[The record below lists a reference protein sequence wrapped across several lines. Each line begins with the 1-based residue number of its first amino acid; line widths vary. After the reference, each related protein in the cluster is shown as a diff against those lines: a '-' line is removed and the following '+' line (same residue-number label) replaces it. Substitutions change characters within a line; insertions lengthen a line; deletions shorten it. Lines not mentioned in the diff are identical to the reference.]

1 MESLERQLQISE
13 EKPPKRVSSKRKHK
27 DGGCDL
33 EKKRRC
39 TAFVRTRDAGQ
50 YHSTVEWHNLVK
62 GCMIGQKPCGKKPPV
77 YLRASHFEVI
87 KGPVSGYDQAFN
99 TDCMTRLAREVLGLE
114 NCIPD
119 VRVIVSSDGKIGLR
133 SPLIGYPGPDSGE
146 RVVSKNDAR
155 GLCKLH
161 ECTDNW
167 MEAMVDPMD
176 VLKIV
181 VAKNLVGSS
190 DNNTSNILIELH
202 TGRVY
207 GLDLGGQRKHALQMT
222 TSSFQ
227 WAFSKKIS
235 SGVSQQMDDLVNLYA
250 VEMTGWLER
259 LKREDTKQR
268 WQQIIAEYPTPVTVP
283 DLCEGVDLF
292 YNFFSEHCSKI
303 KRLAAV

>member
-1 MESLERQLQISE
+1 MESLQRELQTSE
-13 EKPPKRVSSKRKHK
+13 EKPPKRVSSKRKQK
-27 DGGCDL
+27 DDSCDL

-39 TAFVRTRDAGQ
+39 IAFVRTRDAGE
-50 YHSTVEWHNLVK
+50 YHSNVEWHNLVK
-62 GCMIGQKPCGKKPPV
+62 GCTIGQKPCGQKPPV
-77 YLRASHFEVI
+77 FIRASHFEVI
-87 KGPVSGYDQAFN
+87 KGPVSRYDKAFN

-133 SPLIGYPGPDSGE
+133 SPMIGYPGPDSGE

-161 ECTDNW
+161 DCTDNW
-167 MEAMVDPMD
+167 MKAMVHPMD

-181 VAKNLVGSS
+181 VAKNIVGSS

-202 TGRVY
+202 TGRVH
-207 GLDLGGQRKHALQMT
+207 GLDLGGQRKHTLQMT
-222 TSSFQ
+222 VSSFQ

-235 SGVSQQMDDLVNLYA
+235 LRVSQQMEYLVNLYA
-250 VEMTGWLER
+250 VEMMGWLER
-259 LKREDTKQR
+259 LKREDTRRR
-268 WQQIIAEYPTPVTVP
+268 WQQVIAEYPTPVSVP

-292 YNFFSEHCSKI
+292 YNFFSERYSKI
-303 KRLAAV
+303 KRLPAV